1 MPASHRP
8 SASRKPFRSGL
19 PGAGRAHQAL
29 SRLDAVRQT
38 LGRLGHA
45 GRAIAD
51 AADRLSCSTLGVVLG
66 HTLAVGALVALPA
79 GAEAA
84 DKPIDACFVYS
95 GPVGD
100 GGWTYQHDLGRKSVE
115 AAFAGRVR
123 TRYVE
128 NVPESADAER
138 VIRQFAQDGC
148 AIVFTTSFGFM
159 EPTIKVAKQFPNVV
173 FEHATG
179 YKTAKNVGIYQTRF
193 YEGAY
198 LLGILAGSKTKS
210 NTLGYL
216 GSIPIPEVLRNLDA
230 FTLGARSVNP
240 AVKVK
245 VVWVNSWYNPG
256 LERQAAETLAAQG
269 ADVLYQNT
277 DSPAAVQV
285 AEAKGL
291 YAFGQDSD
299 MSRYGKRAH
308 LSANT
313 VNWGV
318 YYRHKIQQL
327 LDGQWKPEDT
337 KWGMKEGMI
346 ELSPLNAE
354 VPQTLAKTFDEKRK
368 AIIDGKLSVFAG
380 PIRDQS
386 GKVVVPAGGVLPEA
400 DLWSLKWLVEGID
413 TPLPQ

>member
-1 MPASHRP
+1 MPAPNRP
-8 SASRKPFRSGL
+8 VSSLRKLGL
-19 PGAGRAHQAL
+19 
-29 SRLDAVRQT
+29 
-38 LGRLGHA
+38 
-45 GRAIAD
+45 AIALMAAAPLAAR
-51 AADRLSCSTLGVVLG
+51 AAD
-66 HTLAVGALVALPA
+66 A
-79 GAEAA
+79 
-84 DKPIDACFVYS
+84 PIDACFVYS

-100 GGWTYQHDLGRKSVE
+100 GGWTYQHDLARQSVDK
-115 AAFAGRVR
+115 AFAGRVR

-128 NVPESADAER
+128 NVPESSDAER

-148 AIVFTTSFGFM
+148 KIVFTTSFGFM
-159 EPTIKVAKQFPNVV
+159 EPALKVAKQFPNVK

-179 YKTAKNVGIYQTRF
+179 YKMASNVGIYQTRF

-198 LLGILAGSKTKS
+198 LLGVLAGSKTKS
-210 NTLGYL
+210 NTLGYI

-230 FTLGARSVNP
+230 YTLGARSVNP
-240 AVKVK
+240 AIKVK
-245 VVWVNSWYNPG
+245 VVWVNGWYNPG
-256 LERQAAETLAAQG
+256 LERQAAETLVAQG

-285 AEAKGL
+285 AEAKGIH
-291 YAFGQDSD
+291 AFGQDSD

-308 LSANT
+308 MSANT

-327 LDGQWKPEDT
+327 LDGKWAPEDT

-354 VPQTLAKTFDEKRK
+354 VPPALAKTFEDKRK
-368 AIIDGKLSVFAG
+368 AIVDGRLLPFAG
-380 PIRDQS
+380 PIRDQT
-386 GKVVVPAGGVLPEA
+386 GKEVVAAGAVLPEA
-400 DLWSLKWLVEGID
+400 GLWSLKWLVEGID